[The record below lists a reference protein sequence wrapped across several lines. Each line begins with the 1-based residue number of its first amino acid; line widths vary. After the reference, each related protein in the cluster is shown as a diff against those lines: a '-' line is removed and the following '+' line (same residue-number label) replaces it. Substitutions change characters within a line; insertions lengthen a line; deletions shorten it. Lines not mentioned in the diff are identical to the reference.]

1 MEKLSAELR
10 EKISKRPLKTLV
22 TSSDTVDDGRKNLF
36 VRYLMDNI
44 PLDFDGRKIW
54 GNYLSNIGNQ
64 GSCGSC
70 WAWSTTSALADRFAI
85 FSRGKIKIELSPL
98 YLLVCDIDN
107 TIGAQDLYD
116 LHPELDQESALV
128 AELLAKGVGK
138 VGCNGNSL
146 IDSWRWLYLR
156 GSSTDSCL
164 AYTGGDTAGPS
175 SNIGEEKSWKK
186 DPAPWFS
193 TWHGRR
199 FDIANYQTD
208 SQLPLCDEVSGP
220 DADMCGNFLFV
231 RATGAQFGDP
241 ARFFRGISYYTIPG
255 TPDEGGNEKNIMTEI
270 LLNGPVTSGM
280 KVYPDFYDFDPK
292 KQIYDPDETSIVVGG
307 HAIKIVGWGQQGST
321 KYWIIANS
329 WGKDWGDDGYF
340 RIKRGEDVGGIER
353 NVTAGLP
360 DMFYP
365 SGAIFPQRLWRY
377 IKPIPQRDRL
387 MRLDI
392 DFGTRS
398 ESGGLDPRTGY
409 SRRAL
414 YSYTGYNFSNLTDMN
429 EIMDLITNPEDAQNI
444 FSVQSESFKHP
455 DNGLK
460 PENIFILSFITLSII
475 ILIYVCVTQ
484 GLQS

>member
-22 TSSDTVDDGRKNLF
+22 SSSDTIDEERRNLF
-36 VRYLMDNI
+36 VRYLMDDI
-44 PLDFDGRKIW
+44 PLNFDGRKVW
-54 GNYLSNIGNQ
+54 GNYLSDIGNQ

-70 WAWSTTSALADRFAI
+70 WAWSTTSALADRLAI
-85 FSRGKIKIELSPL
+85 FSRGKIKVQLSPL
-98 YLLVCDIDN
+98 YLLICDVDN
-107 TIGAQDLYD
+107 TIDVQDLYD
-116 LHPELDQESALV
+116 LHPELNQESALV

-138 VGCNGNSL
+138 VGCHGNGL

-156 GSSTDSCL
+156 GSSTNSCL
-164 AYTGGDTAGPS
+164 SYTGAKDKRDGS
-175 SNIGEEKSWKK
+175 REIYNI
-186 DPAPWFS
+186 
-193 TWHGRR
+193 T
-199 FDIANYQTD
+199 NYQTD
-208 SQLPLCDEVSGP
+208 SQLPLCDEVTGP
-220 DADMCGNFLFV
+220 DADMCGNFLFI
-231 RATGAQFGDP
+231 RDTGAQFGNP

-255 TPDEGGNEKNIMTEI
+255 TRSEGGGEKNIMTEI

-292 KQIYDPDETSIVVGG
+292 KQIYDPVETSIVVGG

-329 WGKDWGDDGYF
+329 WGKDWGDSGYF

-365 SGAIFPQRLWRY
+365 SSAIFPRRLWRY
-377 IKPIPQRDRL
+377 IHPVPRSDKL

-398 ESGGLDPRTGY
+398 ESGGLDPRTGF

-414 YSYTGYNFSNLTDMN
+414 YSYTGYNFSHLTDMN
-429 EIMDLITNPEDAQNI
+429 EIMSLITSPEDAQNI
-444 FSVQSESFKHP
+444 FSVQPESFKHS
-455 DNGLK
+455 NNEFK
-460 PENIFILSFITLSII
+460 PEDIFILSFIALSII
-475 ILIYVCVTQ
+475 ILIYVCVTH
-484 GLQS
+484 GLRS